1 MLVSQPTRAAPPDRP
16 PRMRT
21 SRNAQWARQR
31 AAEEH
36 NATTALLA
44 LPGDLLAHVLYCL
57 PLAHDIAATSLTCHA
72 LDNAVKNALK
82 LRPFSSGVVRRN
94 FSADGVERAVPLPD
108 GRFIIG
114 TGDGE
119 IKMCNGSLVDTINA
133 HTDMVRGLVVL
144 PDGRFVSCSNDHT
157 ATLWRSNGELE
168 RTFEEDGIVGSI
180 AALPD
185 GVHFVVG
192 LFCGALKLYHIDGTL
207 VHVFQHADKDDVV
220 EPAFGHADYVNAL
233 AVTRDGQHIIS
244 GSSDCSVI
252 VWSVAAKRIVSIC
265 YDAHA
270 GEVWSVE
277 AMPDGQRFLSGSNDD
292 TVRVWLLDG
301 TPQNTFKLHTSE
313 VYALVA
319 LPDNQHVL
327 SGSDDKTVK
336 LFNVNT
342 GAVLRTFMHHTRSV
356 NSLALMPDG
365 LRFMSGSDDETACI
379 VYHGLAP
386 TVFRAA

>member
-1 MLVSQPTRAAPPDRP
+1 
-16 PRMRT
+16 MRT
-21 SRNAQWARQR
+21 RRDARRARQR

-36 NATTALLA
+36 NAKTALLA
-44 LPGDLLAHVLYCL
+44 LPGDLLAHVLCCL

-82 LRPFSSGVVRRN
+82 LRPFSSEVVPIPGV
-94 FSADGVERAVPLPD
+94 ATGVERPLALPD

-114 TGDGE
+114 TSDGE
-119 IKMCNGSLVDTINA
+119 IKMCNGSFVHTIDA
-133 HTDMVRGLVVL
+133 HTDMLRGLVVL
-144 PDGRFVSCSNDHT
+144 PDGHFLSSSNDNT
-157 ATLWRSNGELE
+157 AKLWTSDGELE
-168 RTFEEDGIVGSI
+168 RTFQEDGLVGSI

-207 VHVFQHADKDDVV
+207 VHVFEHEQDLEDEDDDI
-220 EPAFGHADYVNAL
+220 EKGLGHSDYVNAL

-252 VWSVAAKRIVSIC
+252 VWSVATKKIVGIC
-265 YDAHA
+265 DEHP

-277 AMPDGQRFLSGSNDD
+277 AMPDGQRFLSGSNDE
-292 TVRVWLLDG
+292 TVRVWLIDG
-301 TPQNTFKLHTSE
+301 TLQNTFSELHNST
-313 VYALVA
+313 VMALVA
-319 LPDNQHVL
+319 LPDNQHAL
-327 SGSDDKTVK
+327 SGGSTLFDYYGQDQAITKNRIQ

-365 LRFMSGSDDETACI
+365 LRFISGSDDETACI